1 LVTVNHLKTQI
12 YKQEEISV
20 MTNAVNLQWS
30 PTNAPIASS
39 RTDDIWFIDPLV
51 GWAVNSNGQILKTT
65 DGGETWEKQFQ
76 TPLVNN
82 RPIYLR
88 SVGFTTPLN
97 GWVGTVSEEQRLY
110 HTTDGGETWT
120 VVENLPENAPVKIC
134 GLSVVNES
142 VIYASGTNDP
152 KDRPPRMMKTIDGGA
167 TWTAWEMGEHATIL
181 IDNYFINES
190 CGWVVGG
197 KADRDITQPTRDDLI
212 PVVLYT
218 EDGGKT
224 WVNRVADISA
234 SFPLGEWGWKIFF
247 LNENI
252 GFISL
257 ENFTKGAILKTTD
270 GGKTWK
276 RLQINDSQENV
287 NLEGV
292 GFVDENLGW
301 VGGWGF
307 DFPQSPTGFSSQ
319 TNDGGQNWEDANQIG
334 QFINRF
340 RFFGN
345 PVTVGYASGK
355 TVYKYSAA
363 PVAAALVQPVA
374 PLSFL
379 STNASSQFDRSVD
392 IEYTVPENAQK
403 VSIDIWNQF
412 GAYVRKLVD
421 ASHPSAGQKS
431 VVWDGRNDAGEAL
444 PSGVFIYRITVDGR
458 AESRVIRFNP

>member
-1 LVTVNHLKTQI
+1 
-12 YKQEEISV
+12 
-20 MTNAVNLQWS
+20 MTNSTNLQWF

-39 RTDDIWFIDPLV
+39 RTDDIWFIDPMV
-51 GWAVNSNGQILKTT
+51 GWAVNSNGQIIKTT
-65 DGGETWEKQFQ
+65 DGGDIWEKQFQ
-76 TPLVNN
+76 TPIVNN
-82 RPIYLR
+82 RPVYLR
-88 SVGFTTPLN
+88 CVGFSTPLN

-110 HTTDGGETWT
+110 HTTDGGETWAI
-120 VVENLPENAPVKIC
+120 VENLPENAPVKIC

-152 KDRPPRMMKTIDGGA
+152 ADIPARMMKTVDGGT
-167 TWTAWEMGEHATIL
+167 TWTAWDMSEYATIL
-181 IDNYFINES
+181 IDNYFINEDF
-190 CGWVVGG
+190 GWVVGG
-197 KADRDITQPTRDDLI
+197 KADNSIPKPTRDDVI

-224 WVNRVADISA
+224 WVNRVADISD

-252 GFISL
+252 GFVSL

-276 RLQINDSQENV
+276 RLRINDPQENV

-292 GFVDENLGW
+292 GFVDENHGW
-301 VGGWGF
+301 VGGWGYN
-307 DFPQSPTGFSSQ
+307 FPQDPTGFSSE
-319 TNDGGQNWEDANQIG
+319 TKDGGKNWEDANQIG

-363 PVAAALVQPVA
+363 PVIAPLVERVA

-379 STNASSQFDRSVD
+379 TTNAPAQFEKSVT
-392 IEYTVPENAQK
+392 IEYTLPENTQK
-403 VSIDIWNQF
+403 IRIDIWNQF
-412 GAYVRKLVD
+412 GVYVRQLVD
-421 ASHPSAGQKS
+421 ESNPSAGQKS
-431 VVWDGRNDAGEAL
+431 VAWDGKNDAGETL
-444 PSGVFIYRITVDGR
+444 TPGNFIYRLTVDGN
-458 AESRVIRFNP
+458 AESRVIRLNP